1 MNSHNDK
8 RMNTTGHSAF
18 IFVALRAVGLGKVTE
33 EKSRTS
39 QRNKG
44 EENANFW
51 NFIVDYIL
59 QTNALI

>member
-1 MNSHNDK
+1 
-8 RMNTTGHSAF
+8 MNTTGHSAF

-33 EKSRTS
+33 EESRTS

>member
-1 MNSHNDK
+1 
-8 RMNTTGHSAF
+8 MNTTGHSAF